1 MAKSAKRTKAGTKKR
16 AGRGLWLRLAEA
28 GTLTLILGVTA
39 WLAIRWHAAAG
50 YTLYYGD
57 AASHL
62 AIARRILDSRTP
74 GVFQIGSVWLPLP
87 HLLMLPW
94 ISDDH
99 LWRSGLAGAIP
110 AAACFVLGGVFLYLA
125 IHRWYECRVAAGT
138 AVLVYALNPNLLY
151 LQAIPMTE
159 PVLMAA
165 IFGLLY
171 AMVSYAKSGSVWA
184 VLGGALALNAASL
197 TRYEGWFLTP
207 FAALFFWLGGKPRRF
222 WHGLMFGTLAS
233 AGPVWWL
240 FHNWW
245 FYGDIWY
252 FFDGPYSAKAIYQR
266 QLEAGMSRYPG
277 DHDLERALVQL
288 RAAAELCAGSP
299 LFWLGIA
306 GSAVAVLWRA
316 WLPMGL
322 FLLPVIFYI
331 LSIYSSGTPIFVPH
345 LWPNS
350 YYNIRYGFAAYP
362 LLVLGAGSLVLPA
375 PLRFRIAVAPAVVL
389 IAISQWIAYPRP
401 ESWMVWKESQVN
413 SEARRA
419 WTTQAA
425 GYLRE
430 HYRPG
435 SGVFGT
441 LGDIASV
448 YREAGI
454 PLKEVLHEGNHP
466 HWNAAVARPD
476 LFLWEEW
483 AVAISGDSVAT
494 AILRAQRRGPRY
506 VCVKMI
512 SVKGAPVIEI
522 YHRESREK

>member
-1 MAKSAKRTKAGTKKR
+1 MARSGGRSKSGRKAGAR
-16 AGRGLWLRLAEA
+16 RLLWRGTEIFGVSLLLAA
-28 GTLTLILGVTA
+28 LSF
-39 WLAIRWHAAAG
+39 LAVRWHLAAG

-62 AIARRILDSRTP
+62 AIARRIIDSRTP

-87 HLLMLPW
+87 HVLMLPFVKNDEW
-94 ISDDH
+94 WH
-99 LWRSGLAGAIP
+99 TGLAGAMP
-110 AAACFVLGGVFLYLA
+110 AAACFVLGGLFLYLA
-125 IHRWYECRVAAGT
+125 VQRWYECRVAAAT

-151 LQAIPMTE
+151 LQSAPMTE
-159 PVLMAA
+159 PVLLASLC
-165 IFGLLY
+165 GLLY
-171 AMVSYAKSGSVWA
+171 GMVVYARSGSVWA
-184 VLGGALALNAASL
+184 VLGSAAALNAASL

-207 FAALFFWLGGKPRRF
+207 FVTLFFLLCGKPRRL
-222 WHGLMFGTLAS
+222 WHGFLFGLLAA
-233 AGPVWWL
+233 AGPIWWL
-240 FHNWW
+240 IHNWW
-245 FYGDIWY
+245 FYGDVWY
-252 FFDGPYSAKAIYQR
+252 FFNGPYSAKAIYQR
-266 QLEAGMSRYPG
+266 QLDAGMARYPG
-277 DHDLERALVQL
+277 DHDWQKAAQQL
-288 RAAAELCAGSP
+288 RAAIELCSGAT
-299 LFWLGIA
+299 LFWLGIV
-306 GSAVAVLWRA
+306 GLAVAVLWRA
-316 WLPMGL
+316 WLPLAL
-322 FLLPVIFYI
+322 FALPVLFYV

-362 LLVLGAGSLVLPA
+362 LLVFGAGSLVLPA
-375 PLRFRIAVAPAVVL
+375 PARFRAAVTPAIVL
-389 IAISQWIAYPRP
+389 IAILPWLFYPRP

-419 WTTQAA
+419 WTSQAA
-425 GYLRE
+425 AYLKE

-435 SGVFGT
+435 SGIFGT
-441 LGDIASV
+441 LGDLAAV

-454 PLKEVLHEGNHP
+454 PLREVLNEGNHP

-483 AVAISGDSVAT
+483 ALAIAGDSVST
-494 AILRAQRRGPRY
+494 AILHAQRRGPRY